1 MEIAGYEFGGSGEP
15 LLLAHATGFCATM
28 YRPLG
33 LALVDR
39 FRVVALDFRG
49 HGRSARPGN
58 ADFGWDRMAD
68 DVLAAVER
76 IGAPTYGFGHSM
88 GGAALLLA
96 EERRPG
102 TFTGMFLYEP
112 IVFPDDYQPPAKWLM
127 ADLARARRATFP
139 SRDDALARYASRPPL
154 NALQPEVLQA
164 YVDDGF
170 VELPDGSV
178 RLACL
183 PEDEARTFES
193 ETKVHTTTVRDV
205 AAAVAIC
212 VGREE
217 DGPNPAR
224 LGRHLAAALP
234 HAELIE
240 RPEFGHFGPF
250 EDPGLVASDV
260 RALDRQS
267 LNRLV
272 FSGGGGRSATAR
284 WAPHRAGNRG
294 TTR

>member
-1 MEIAGYEFGGSGEP
+1 VQIAGYEFGGSGEP

-33 LALVDR
+33 LQLLDR

-49 HGRSARPGN
+49 HGRSSRPAN
-58 ADFGWDRMAD
+58 ADFGWDRMCD

-76 IGAPTYGFGHSM
+76 IGAPAYGFGHSM

-112 IVFPDDYQPPAKWLM
+112 IVLPDDFHPGGANYM
-127 ADLARARRATFP
+127 AEMARARRSTFP
-139 SRDDALARYASRPPL
+139 SRDEALARYASRRPL
-154 NALQPEVLQA
+154 NTLRADVLAA

-170 VELPDGSV
+170 VDLPDGTV

-193 ETKVHTTTVRDV
+193 ESKLQTSRVTDV
-205 AAAVAIC
+205 ETPVAVA
-212 VGREE
+212 VGHDEE
-217 DGPNPAR
+217 GPNPAR
-224 LGRHLAAALP
+224 LGPGLVGALRR
-234 HAELIE
+234 AELIR
-240 RPEFGHFGPF
+240 RPQLGHLGPF
-250 EDPGLVASDV
+250 QDPALVAADLLAHLGKI
-260 RALDRQS
+260 RR
-267 LNRLV
+267 
-272 FSGGGGRSATAR
+272 GG
-284 WAPHRAGNRG
+284 
-294 TTR
+294 